1 VPLTKSAIKKMK
13 QDAKKR
19 AVNRVLNAELK
30 QLTKEAYENPSSEL
44 VNKTYSLIDKAA
56 KRGLIHKNTAN
67 RKKSLLSKK
76 IAAKTT
82 STVKGKSKAKSK
94 S

>member
-1 VPLTKSAIKKMK
+1 MPLTKSAIKKMK

-19 AVNRVLNAELK
+19 AINRVLNAKLK

-82 STVKGKSKAKSK
+82 STVKRKSKAKSK